1 MLDIPADLISRDT
14 VTQARYRHTRWQG
27 QCGPVV
33 VLPCPRLPASS
44 PPRAGRS
51 GPDPFPRSRPG
62 ARWSRARSS
71 GRAVTPVTRGKLPV
85 SHLYQSP
92 GKFTREPDRD
102 CDWLTIMA
110 PGRGLLHAVMV
121 GAAYSA
127 CLLRPCHAFTA
138 LAPAQRALR
147 CSASPSQG
155 FGHRNVRQPAPTR
168 QRAHPCRASMSLGD
182 VLLQPQFQVRA
193 VLARDIRRPPMMP
206 VPCSDRRS
214 TAPAATGFALPSGW
228 TFALRWPFS
237 WLPRLLCW

>member
-1 MLDIPADLISRDT
+1 MCFPPVLVRT
-14 VTQARYRHTRWQG
+14 VTGR
-27 QCGPVV
+27 
-33 VLPCPRLPASS
+33 RLPVQALGEGGTK
-44 PPRAGRS
+44 AA
-51 GPDPFPRSRPG
+51 RSRERTWTLDRDSFFFLDFG
-62 ARWSRARSS
+62 
-71 GRAVTPVTRGKLPV
+71 L
-85 SHLYQSP
+85 SHLFFSHELVTVTGYGS
-92 GKFTREPDRD
+92 
-102 CDWLTIMA
+102 TIMA
-110 PGRGLLHAVMV
+110 PGRGLLRAVMV

-168 QRAHPCRASMSLGD
+168 QLAHPCRASMSLGD

-206 VPCSDRRS
+206 VACSDRRS
-214 TAPAATGFALPSGW
+214 TAPAATGFAQPSGW